1 MADKLLFILVNSNP
15 ESADSLGAIL
25 SQVKVAAAM
34 EFEVDVIFSGLC
46 DILAKKTVAE
56 KLIIDG
62 DPPRT
67 VYDLIKDAHE
77 TGVQF
82 KVCPRPFNEWED
94 GLIPEVGE
102 VVGSAYIISEAMNDE
117 TESFTY

>member
-1 MADKLLFILVNSNP
+1 MADKLLFIFVNSDP
-15 ESADSLGAIL
+15 KSVDSVCTIL

-34 EFEVDVIFSGLC
+34 EFEVDVIFTGLC

-82 KVCPRPFNEWED
+82 KVCPRPFTEWED
-94 GLIPEVGE
+94 DLIPEVGE
-102 VVGSAYIISEAMNDE
+102 VVGSAYIISEALNDE
-117 TESFTY
+117 I